1 MSWYSNNKS
10 EWKEIIDTISIEI
23 KRDNVMIEKDTI
35 QSMFLFELSKYDFPF
50 VFKGG
55 TSLSKA
61 YGLID
66 RFSED
71 IDLSLSKKPT
81 DFEKRKYKEII
92 LEVAEKLGLNLYN
105 PENVKSRY
113 DYNKYIFKYDSL
125 FADSKM
131 EIIIETSFYQE
142 SYPICKHK
150 INSFIGMFCERN
162 NINLPISF
170 DAISFEMD
178 VQTLDRTFIDKV
190 YAVCDYRLQNMWDR
204 DSRHLYD
211 IAKIIPHI
219 NFDDGIK
226 ELIMNVRKDR
236 MKSKNNPS
244 AQPQYSI
251 SELLKDII
259 DSKFF
264 ESDYRNLTAKL
275 LYEEYSY
282 DQAIENGI
290 KKVLNLLLF

>member
-1 MSWYSNNKS
+1 MNWYRNNKS
-10 EWKEIIDTISIEI
+10 EWREIIEIISNEI

-61 YGLID
+61 YGLIN

-71 IDLSLSKKPT
+71 IDLSLSKVPT
-81 DFEKRKYKEII
+81 DSEKKKSKKII
-92 LEVAEKLGLNLYN
+92 LEVADKLGMTLYN
-105 PENVKSRY
+105 SEDIKSRY
-113 DYNKYIFKYDSL
+113 DYNKYIFKYESL
-125 FADSKM
+125 FVNTKM
-131 EIIIETSFYQE
+131 EIIIETSYYQE

-150 INSFIGMFCERN
+150 INSFIGLFCEEN

-170 DAISFEMD
+170 DSINFEMD

-190 YAVCDYRLQNMWDR
+190 FAVCDYRLQNMWER

-219 NFDDGIK
+219 NFNDKIK
-226 ELIMNVRKDR
+226 ELINNVRADR

-244 AQPQYSI
+244 AQPQYI
-251 SELLKDII
+251 INELLSDII
-259 DSKFF
+259 DNKFF
-264 ESDYRNLTAKL
+264 ESDYNRLTSKL
-275 LYEEYSY
+275 LYEELSY
-282 DQAIENGI
+282 DKAISDGI
-290 KKVLNLLLF
+290 KKVLNMNLF